1 MLFFLSATTQ
11 LSQARLDTF
20 RQALRDLGYVD
31 GQNVTIEVRS
41 AEGNRERLPTAVAEL
56 IDANVH
62 VIVTSGTEAVQ
73 AAQKATSTIPIVI
86 TNMGDPVGAGVV
98 KNLSKPGGNI
108 TGLSLLATGTSIK
121 WLELLRD
128 AIPKL
133 TRVGVLWNPDN
144 ASDALKVKEI
154 IAAASVFGV
163 QVGLFEARRADDIS
177 PAVEMVARAKVDALL
192 ATGDTLLN
200 NHRVLVIELATKYKI
215 PVLGEFGFWT
225 DSGALLSYGANIF
238 DLVRRSATYVDKIF
252 KGAKPGDLPIEQ
264 PMRFDTVVNLKTAK
278 VLGITIPPLVLVQAT
293 RVIE

>member
-163 QVGLFEARRADDIS
+163 QVGLFEARRAADI
-177 PAVEMVARAKVDALL
+177 
-192 ATGDTLLN
+192 
-200 NHRVLVIELATKYKI
+200 
-215 PVLGEFGFWT
+215 
-225 DSGALLSYGANIF
+225 
-238 DLVRRSATYVDKIF
+238 
-252 KGAKPGDLPIEQ
+252 
-264 PMRFDTVVNLKTAK
+264 
-278 VLGITIPPLVLVQAT
+278 
-293 RVIE
+293 

>member
-1 MLFFLSATTQ
+1 
-11 LSQARLDTF
+11 
-20 RQALRDLGYVD
+20 
-31 GQNVTIEVRS
+31 
-41 AEGNRERLPTAVAEL
+41 
-56 IDANVH
+56 
-62 VIVTSGTEAVQ
+62 
-73 AAQKATSTIPIVI
+73 
-86 TNMGDPVGAGVV
+86 
-98 KNLSKPGGNI
+98 
-108 TGLSLLATGTSIK
+108 
-121 WLELLRD
+121 
-128 AIPKL
+128 
-133 TRVGVLWNPDN
+133 
-144 ASDALKVKEI
+144 
-154 IAAASVFGV
+154 
-163 QVGLFEARRADDIS
+163 
-177 PAVEMVARAKVDALL
+177 MVARAKVDALL